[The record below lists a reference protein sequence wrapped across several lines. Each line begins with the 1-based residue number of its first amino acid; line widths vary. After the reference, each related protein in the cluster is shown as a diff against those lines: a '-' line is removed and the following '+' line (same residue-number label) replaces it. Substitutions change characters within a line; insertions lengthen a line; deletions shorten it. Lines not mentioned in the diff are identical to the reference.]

1 MFDAS
6 APIPLVL
13 CPTQGMAF
21 APDTSAVLEELN
33 GAVESIISIAQQ
45 VGECHPLVLDGLS
58 GLYGLYGS
66 G

>member
-1 MFDAS
+1 
-6 APIPLVL
+6 
-13 CPTQGMAF
+13 MAF